1 MFFDRLA
8 SSRPMRPDI
17 VPLQPPGQPVH
28 DPFVAQIHAQLDRL
42 ESTRAGG
49 AAGGAAARTE
59 TCEEQGKQQFVR
71 AVGRQYQGLEV
82 RTWEGEWTFALM
94 ADVQLGMLEGNYPAS
109 GESWETEKEMAA
121 RCVAHINA
129 IQPRPKFVIVCGDLV
144 DQAPPAARSTVH
156 QPAAG
161 EEGSLNRRQMADF
174 KKIFSQVDTEIP
186 LVCVCGNHDVGD
198 MPNRNTVAQWRRD
211 YGDDYYEF
219 WCGGCRFLVLNSQL
233 FAAQVCSMPLAT
245 IHSVGCAGSE
255 LQQQH

>member
-1 MFFDRLA
+1 MDRAKWQQSIDPGEPPGLSARAASSPHKEAQQGGTAHTARVNILLFVARDLQCQQDTNVMFFDRLA

-42 ESTRAGG
+42 ESTRALAG
-49 AAGGAAARTE
+49 AGGGAAARTE
-59 TCEEQGKQQFVR
+59 TCEEQDNQQFVR
-71 AVGRQYQGLEV
+71 AVGRQYQGLGG

-156 QPAAG
+156 QPAA
-161 EEGSLNRRQMADF
+161 
-174 KKIFSQVDTEIP
+174 
-186 LVCVCGNHDVGD
+186 
-198 MPNRNTVAQWRRD
+198 
-211 YGDDYYEF
+211 
-219 WCGGCRFLVLNSQL
+219 
-233 FAAQVCSMPLAT
+233 
-245 IHSVGCAGSE
+245 
-255 LQQQH
+255 